1 MITPNPAIQ
10 AMIPQ
15 AMLEG
20 PQVKPPAGASPSAD
34 FGQQLMDM
42 LKEVNTSQQ
51 TATDMQQNLITGAQ
65 PVEVQDV
72 MIAMEKASTLLQL
85 TMAVRNKMLDAYQE
99 IEKLQV

>member
-15 AMLEG
+15 SLLDG
-20 PQVKPPAGASPSAD
+20 PHTKAPIAPGQAGD
-34 FGQQLMDM
+34 FGNQLMDM
-42 LKEVNTSQQ
+42 LKEVNSSQQ
-51 TATDMQQNLITGAQ
+51 KATSMQQDMITGAK
-65 PVEVQDV
+65 PVEAQDV